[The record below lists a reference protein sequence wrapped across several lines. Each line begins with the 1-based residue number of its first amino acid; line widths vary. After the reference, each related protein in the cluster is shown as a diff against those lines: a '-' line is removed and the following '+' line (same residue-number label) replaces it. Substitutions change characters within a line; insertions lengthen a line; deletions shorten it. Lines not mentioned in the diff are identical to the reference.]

1 MTLTSPNPAPTS
13 ALDSAAT
20 ATSQPQDT
28 PIVTD
33 TTGKTQTYI
42 TVHGHFYQPPRENPY
57 LDAIERQPS
66 AAPFHDWNERIAYE
80 CYRPNAFARIFDD
93 SGDLVDLVNNYEFM
107 SFNIGPTLMAWLD
120 RHEPETYEKILEADR
135 LSAARLNGHGNAIA
149 QVYNHIIMPLA
160 NWRDKQTQVRWGIAD
175 FRKRFGRD
183 PEGMWLAE
191 TAIDAETVKV
201 LVEEGLRFVIL
212 APSQVA
218 QCRPLSTPGQSNQ
231 SSPSSPSDQ
240 PNPTNSP
247 EPDWIDVTDGQIDP
261 ARPYRCFLGDDRS
274 DRSRYIDI
282 FFYDGPISGEMGF
295 NDEIL
300 QGSRTFADRLALAIH
315 HDDRPAQLISVATDG
330 ETFGHHKAG
339 KEKCIAYCFRREFA
353 DRGWQVTNF
362 GHYLS
367 LYPPTWECR
376 LKEVTAWSCSHGVDR
391 WQDDCGCGGGGG
403 TQQRWR
409 KPLRESLNWLR
420 DRLVTIYEEHA
431 PQVLRDLWA
440 ARNAYIDVVLDRSP
454 EMMYRFLAA
463 HQVGE
468 LDLERR
474 TDALHLL
481 EMQRH
486 SLLMFTSCGWFF
498 EEISRPE
505 GTQILRYAARAIE
518 LAGIVSGIDL
528 EPEFVTRLAAAPTND
543 PGYEN
548 GADLY
553 YQAVKTAKVTWGQV
567 AAHYA
572 IASLFNA
579 YPEKHRVYC
588 YDADRLDYQI
598 QRFGTLTLAIGQ
610 VRLTSEISR
619 ESQHL
624 VFGALHL
631 GGLDFHCC
639 IQPFRDRLAYSHLKD
654 QLFSRLTAASTA
666 QVILQMSQLFDGE
679 TFALNDLFAEEEYR
693 IVQQL
698 SRDTLTELDRL
709 YTQVYRDNYSLIAAY
724 RRADREVPQEL
735 QVAAEVALRYR
746 FNRAVADLSRSDA
759 KRISALDELGAIA
772 TEAERID
779 CLLNVPQACSDIEA
793 FIHATLRH
801 LLAPHS
807 PDDFDSIDRPGYVR
821 ELSYLIDVCDRL
833 ELMID
838 LEPAQE
844 FVFMALRQGRVP
856 QVTGYIAQLA
866 KVLRIDVARASGVMG

>member
-1 MTLTSPNPAPTS
+1 MTLNLPSTD
-13 ALDSAAT
+13 LDT
-20 ATSQPQDT
+20 ATHTASTTPPPQDAT
-28 PIVTD
+28 G
-33 TTGKTQTYI
+33 TTGTTGETGTTQTYI

-57 LDAIERQPS
+57 LNAIERQPS

-80 CYRPNAFARIFDD
+80 CYRPNAFARIFND

-120 RHEPETYEKILEADR
+120 EHEPETYTKILEADR

-160 NWRDKQTQVRWGIAD
+160 NRRDKQTQVRWGLAD
-175 FRKRFGRD
+175 FRQRFGRD

-191 TAIDAETVKV
+191 TAIDAETVEV
-201 LVEEGLRFVIL
+201 LIEEGLRFVIL

-218 QCRPLSTPGQSNQ
+218 QCRPFPTI
-231 SSPSSPSDQ
+231 DQ
-240 PNPTNSP
+240 PDPA
-247 EPDWIDVTDGQIDP
+247 WIDVTDGQIDP
-261 ARPYRCFLGDDRS
+261 ARPYRCFLAA
-274 DRSRYIDI
+274 DRSRYLDV

-300 QGSRTFADRLALAIH
+300 QGSKTFADRLALAVH

-330 ETFGHHKAG
+330 ETFGHHKVG

-367 LYPPTWECR
+367 LHPPTWECI

-391 WQDDCGCGGGGG
+391 WQDDCGCGSGGG
-403 TQQRWR
+403 TQQQWR
-409 KPLRESLNWLR
+409 KPLRTALNWLR
-420 DRLVTIYEEHA
+420 DELIAVYEKHA
-431 PQVLRDLWA
+431 PDVLRDPWA
-440 ARNAYIDVVLDRSP
+440 ARNDYIDVVLDRSQA
-454 EMMYRFLAA
+454 MMYRFLAA

-518 LAGIVSGIDL
+518 LAGIVSGVNL
-528 EPEFVTRLAAAPTND
+528 EPEFVDRLAAAPTND
-543 PGYEN
+543 PGYSD

-553 YQAVKTAKVTWGQV
+553 HQAVTTAKVSWGQV

-579 YPEKHRVYC
+579 YPDRHRVYC

-598 QRFGTLTLAIGQ
+598 QRFGTLALAIGQ

-624 VFGALHL
+624 VFAALHL

-639 IQPFRDRLAYSHLKD
+639 IQPFRDRLAYSQLKD
-654 QLFSRLTAASTA
+654 QLFSSLTAASTA
-666 QVILQMSQLFDGE
+666 QVILQMSQIFDGD

-724 RRADREVPQEL
+724 RRTDRDVPPEL

-746 FNRAVADLSRSDA
+746 FNRAVADLNRSNA

-772 TEAERID
+772 AEAERID
-779 CLLNVPQACSDIEA
+779 CLLSVPQACLDIEA
-793 FIHATLRH
+793 FIEATIQK
-801 LLAPHS
+801 LLAPHT
-807 PDDFDSIDRPGYVR
+807 PEAFDSIDRPAYVR
-821 ELSYLIDVCDRL
+821 ELSHLIEVCQRL
-833 ELMID
+833 ELIID
-838 LEPAQE
+838 LNPAQE
-844 FVFMALRQGRVP
+844 AVFLALRDGRVP
-856 QVTGYIAQLA
+856 QITGYIIQLA
-866 KVLRIDVARASGVMG
+866 KVLRIDIDRASAGEEPG

>member
-1 MTLTSPNPAPTS
+1 MTLNSPSTD
-13 ALDSAAT
+13 LDTAAT
-20 ATSQPQDT
+20 TTPQPQDM
-28 PIVTD
+28 IGE
-33 TTGKTQTYI
+33 TGATQTYI
-42 TVHGHFYQPPRENPY
+42 TIHGHFYQPPRENPY
-57 LDAIERQPS
+57 IDAIERQPS

-80 CYRPNAFARIFDD
+80 CYRPNAFARIFND
-93 SGDLVDLVNNYEFM
+93 SGDLVDLVNNYEYM

-120 RHEPETYEKILEADR
+120 EHDHETYEKILEADR
-135 LSAARLNGHGNAIA
+135 LSVARQGGHGNAIA

-160 NWRDKQTQVRWGIAD
+160 NRRDKQTQVRWGIAD

-191 TAIDAETVKV
+191 TAIDGETVEV
-201 LVEEGLRFVIL
+201 LIEEGLRFVIL
-212 APSQVA
+212 APSQVSL
-218 QCRPLSTPGQSNQ
+218 CRPFPTG
-231 SSPSSPSDQ
+231 DQ
-240 PNPTNSP
+240 P
-247 EPDWIDVTDGQIDP
+247 EPDWANVADGYIDP
-261 ARPYRCFLGDDRS
+261 ARPYRCFLDA
-274 DRSRYIDI
+274 DRSRYLDV

-300 QGSRTFADRLALAIH
+300 QGSKTFADRLALAVH
-315 HDDRPAQLISVATDG
+315 HDDRPSQLISVATDG

-367 LYPPTWECR
+367 LHPPTWECI
-376 LKEVTAWSCSHGVDR
+376 LKDVTAWSCSHGVDR
-391 WQDDCGCGGGGG
+391 WQDDCGCGSGGG

-409 KPLRESLNWLR
+409 KPLRDSLNWLR
-420 DRLVTIYEEHA
+420 EELIAIYDKHA
-431 PQVLRDLWA
+431 PEVLRDPWA
-440 ARNAYIDVVLDRSP
+440 ARNDYIDVVLDRSQ

-468 LDLERR
+468 LDVERR

-518 LAGIVSGIDL
+518 LAGVVSGIDL
-528 EPEFVTRLAAAPTND
+528 EPEFVDRLAAAPTND
-543 PGYEN
+543 PGYSD

-553 YQAVKTAKVTWGQV
+553 HQAVTTAKVTWGQV

-579 YPEKHRVYC
+579 HPERHQVYC
-588 YDADRLDYQI
+588 YEADRLDYQI
-598 QRFGTLTLAIGQ
+598 QRFGTLALAIGQ

-624 VFGALHL
+624 IFAALHL

-639 IQPFRDRLAYSHLKD
+639 IQPFRDRLAYSQLKD
-654 QLFSRLTAASTA
+654 SLFASLTAASTA

-724 RRADREVPQEL
+724 RRADRDVPPEL

-746 FNRAVADLSRSDA
+746 FNRAVADLNRSNM
-759 KRISALDELGAIA
+759 KRLSALDELGAIA

-779 CLLNVPQACSDIEA
+779 CLLNVPQACLDIEA
-793 FIHATLRH
+793 FIEATIH
-801 LLAPHS
+801 KLLAPHT
-807 PDDFDSIDRPGYVR
+807 PEDFDSIDRPAYVR
-821 ELSYLIDVCDRL
+821 ELSHLIEVCHRL
-833 ELMID
+833 ELIID
-838 LEPAQE
+838 LDPAQE
-844 FVFMALRQGRVP
+844 YVFLALRDGRIP
-856 QVTGYIAQLA
+856 NITGYIVQLA
-866 KVLRIDVARASGVMG
+866 KVLQIDVARASVGNEPVVAVSLAMKTVTDS